1 MVEYKEFCRE
11 IESAFGNHEVE
22 KNPLINS
29 EQHVAVKPSLINK
42 LLPDDEDL
50 VAKGLSAVAE
60 RVT

>member
-22 KNPLINS
+22 KNPLIN
-29 EQHVAVKPSLINK
+29 K

-50 VAKGLSAVAE
+50 VAKGLSAIAE